1 MKPQQNEKVLPQRT
15 LSWRRMTVSL
25 AVLLVFAAGCSQSTP
40 VQDAEAVES
49 NAVSLP
55 SISKSQGQASSSVA
69 QGSSLPEMPELEG
82 SIFSSLPIGQVTTPE
97 LSAEILELPRN
108 KARKACFEAIVDLRM
123 SPRSLFVG
131 SDACI
136 IEMQEC
142 ERDSSSHHSVIE
154 NYRYD
159 EGKCE
164 VLSEYYDLEVVWKE
178 LPSVCS
184 NEANSVLEFTASD
197 CFSKIEN
204 MCNHRIDG
212 AGSRMPHELF
222 YRYIY
227 EIRRGFC
234 SLYLPVYSYR
244 QISDNLSENDWR
256 MLRILRYLDAVYFDV
271 LTVLGIVLPSNSAQ
285 TIKYMTNGNL
295 NSLLKTADIC
305 SNVERA
311 PIDYEC
317 ASALWST
324 CHNLRLVVSN
334 GEQPDL
340 ELSGAIAY
348 VCSAT
353 YIAELAELAAV
364 IFTSFK
370 SDYELG
376 NFNEFEKFIAEEV
389 SKREAYFSI
398 DDTGI
403 FVSADL
409 AENLSDST
417 LAVLQSLGESLGQL
431 VLSVLPD
438 DETAN

>member
-97 LSAEILELPRN
+97 LSADIVELPRN
-108 KARKACFEAIVDLRM
+108 KARKACFEAIFDLRM
-123 SPRSLFVG
+123 SPRNSLTV
-131 SDACI
+131 SNACI
-136 IEMQEC
+136 VEKQEC

-184 NEANSVLEFTASD
+184 NEAKSVLEFTASD

-204 MCNHRIDG
+204 MCNYRIDG

-244 QISDNLSENDWR
+244 QISDNLSEHD
-256 MLRILRYLDAVYFDV
+256 
-271 LTVLGIVLPSNSAQ
+271 
-285 TIKYMTNGNL
+285 
-295 NSLLKTADIC
+295 
-305 SNVERA
+305 
-311 PIDYEC
+311 
-317 ASALWST
+317 
-324 CHNLRLVVSN
+324 
-334 GEQPDL
+334 
-340 ELSGAIAY
+340 
-348 VCSAT
+348 
-353 YIAELAELAAV
+353 
-364 IFTSFK
+364 
-370 SDYELG
+370 
-376 NFNEFEKFIAEEV
+376 
-389 SKREAYFSI
+389 
-398 DDTGI
+398 
-403 FVSADL
+403 
-409 AENLSDST
+409 
-417 LAVLQSLGESLGQL
+417 
-431 VLSVLPD
+431 
-438 DETAN
+438 

>member
-1 MKPQQNEKVLPQRT
+1 MKFQQNEKVQLQRT
-15 LSWRRMTVSL
+15 LSWRRAAVGL
-25 AVLLVFAAGCSQSTP
+25 VVLLVFAAGCSQSAPTMD
-40 VQDAEAVES
+40 VVES
-49 NAVSLP
+49 SEVSLP
-55 SISKSQGQASSSVA
+55 STSKSQGQASSSVA
-69 QGSSLPEMPELEG
+69 QGSDLPKMPELEG
-82 SIFSSLPIGQVTTPE
+82 SIFSSLPIGQVATSE
-97 LSAEILELPRN
+97 LTAEIVELPRN
-108 KARKACFEAIVDLRM
+108 KARRACFEAIIDLRI
-123 SPRSLFVG
+123 SPRSLSVG

-136 IEMQEC
+136 MEMQEC
-142 ERDSSSHHSVIE
+142 EKDSSSHHSVIE

-164 VLSEYYDLEVVWKE
+164 VLSEYYDLEVAWKK

-184 NEANSVLEFTASD
+184 NEANSMLEFTASN

-204 MCNHRIDG
+204 MCNYRIDG

-222 YRYIY
+222 YRYVY

-256 MLRILRYLDAVYFDV
+256 MLRILRYLNDPVYFDM
-271 LTVLGIVLPSNSAQ
+271 LTVLGISLPPNSVQ
-285 TIKYMTNGNL
+285 TIRYMTNANL

-305 SNVERA
+305 SNSERA

-317 ASALWST
+317 ASALWSS
-324 CHNLRLVVSN
+324 CHNLRSVVSN
-334 GEQPDL
+334 GESPDL

-348 VCSAT
+348 LCSAT

-370 SDYELG
+370 SDYEEG
-376 NFNEFEKFIAEEV
+376 NFNEFRKFIAEEV

-398 DDTGI
+398 DDTGV

-409 AENLSDST
+409 SENLSDST
-417 LAVLQSLGESLGQL
+417 LAALQSLGESLGQL

-438 DETAN
+438 EETTN

>member
-1 MKPQQNEKVLPQRT
+1 MKFQQNGKVQPQRT
-15 LSWRRMTVSL
+15 LFWRRAVVGL
-25 AVLLVFAAGCSQSTP
+25 AVLFVFSTGCSQSAPTMD
-40 VQDAEAVES
+40 VVES
-49 NAVSLP
+49 SEVSLP
-55 SISKSQGQASSSVA
+55 STSKSQGQASSSVA
-69 QGSSLPEMPELEG
+69 QGSDLPKMSELEG
-82 SIFSSLPIGQVTTPE
+82 SIFSSLPIGQVATSE
-97 LSAEILELPRN
+97 LTAEIVELPRN
-108 KARKACFEAIVDLRM
+108 KARRACFEAIIDLRI
-123 SPRSLFVG
+123 SPRSLSVG

-136 IEMQEC
+136 MEMQEC
-142 ERDSSSHHSVIE
+142 EKDSSSHHSVIE

-164 VLSEYYDLEVVWKE
+164 VLSEYYDLEVSWKK

-184 NEANSVLEFTASD
+184 NEANSMLEFTASN

-204 MCNHRIDG
+204 MCNYRIDG

-222 YRYIY
+222 YRYVY

-256 MLRILRYLDAVYFDV
+256 MLRILRYLNDPVYFDM
-271 LTVLGIVLPSNSAQ
+271 LTVLGISLPPNSVQ
-285 TIKYMTNGNL
+285 TIRYMTNANL

-305 SNVERA
+305 SNSERA

-317 ASALWST
+317 ASALWSS
-324 CHNLRLVVSN
+324 CHNLRSVVSN
-334 GEQPDL
+334 GESPDL

-348 VCSAT
+348 LCSAT

-370 SDYELG
+370 SDYEEG
-376 NFNEFEKFIAEEV
+376 NFNEFRKFIAEEV

-398 DDTGI
+398 DDTGV

-409 AENLSDST
+409 SENLSDST
-417 LAVLQSLGESLGQL
+417 LAALQSLGESLGQL

-438 DETAN
+438 EETTN